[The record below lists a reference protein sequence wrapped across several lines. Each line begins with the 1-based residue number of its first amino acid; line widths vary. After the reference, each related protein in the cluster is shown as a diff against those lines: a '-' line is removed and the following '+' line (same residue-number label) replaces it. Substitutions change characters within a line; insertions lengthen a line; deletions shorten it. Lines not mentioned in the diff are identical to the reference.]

1 MRYLFSVLLII
12 GSLVLSVSGQ
22 TAGDLR
28 KSLTG
33 KRVTLRIDIPANDG
47 VNVYPERSQ
56 SLDYSEYADR
66 LKEASTTIKRGEVAT
81 ITDLC
86 VDHKK
91 IEVEFADQHNE
102 TSSFNIRFQRLES
115 WMLISATVI
124 DALNRYVEFTDSDK
138 HSAQLKSPTETA
150 AGYVRNGVVHVGPRT
165 TYLKAGLSTEEVTK
179 LLGEPTSTSIKDQGA
194 RVVYEFE
201 RGEGRVLIA
210 EFVRDSLVSSRMETR
225 ATGPVALLKSEVS
238 EIANP

>member
-56 SLDYSEYADR
+56 SLDYSEYTDR

-91 IEVEFADQHNE
+91 IEVEFADQHNQ

-150 AGYVRNGVVHVGPRT
+150 AGYVRNGVTWVR
-165 TYLKAGLSTEEVTK
+165 E
-179 LLGEPTSTSIKDQGA
+179 Q
-194 RVVYEFE
+194 
-201 RGEGRVLIA
+201 LI
-210 EFVRDSLVSSRMETR
+210 
-225 ATGPVALLKSEVS
+225 
-238 EIANP
+238 